1 MRIGRSKT
9 AVVAAA
15 GASAAIALA
24 IGITVSTSAS
34 AASSSPAATPSG
46 RPSGAPDWHGGSG
59 RGGPGAF
66 GGPWFGGRGG
76 PGGPGGQLLHGE
88 QVVQQGT
95 KVVTIDEQVGKITA
109 VSATTVTIR
118 SSDGFTATYVVGSTT
133 RIGKN
138 RTQVKISAVVVGDT
152 VRVEGV
158 KSGGSVTASQLM
170 DGLEPMRPDQRPM
183 PAPNGSAAVPMPG
196 TGA

>member
-1 MRIGRSKT
+1 MRFGRSKP
-9 AVVAAA
+9 AVVAAT
-15 GASAAIALA
+15 GAAAAIALA

-46 RPSGAPDWHGGSG
+46 RPSGAPDWHGAPAP
-59 RGGPGAF
+59 GGPGAF
-66 GGPWFGGRGG
+66 GGPWLGGRGG
-76 PGGPGGQLLHGE
+76 PGGPEGALLHGE
-88 QVVQQGT
+88 QVVQQGS
-95 KVVTIDEQVGKITA
+95 KVVTIDEQVGKVTA
-109 VSATTVTIR
+109 VSATAVTVR
-118 SSDGFTATYVVGSTT
+118 SSDGYTTTYVVGSST

-158 KSGGSVTASQLM
+158 KSGGTVTASQLM
-170 DGLEPMRPDQRPM
+170 DGLAPMRGYGRPM
-183 PAPNGSAAVPMPG
+183 PAPPGSPGAPMPG